1 MSQHPMSQHENQKHV
16 TSLAQWIQW
25 GVCACAFLPYALVA
39 LLIRIVIFRV
49 FFLSAQTKVEDFAI
63 TPATF
68 YLFQYEYAL
77 PIIPYKLAAYAGTLG
92 EFAFSIMLLFG
103 LATRFAALGLIV
115 MTLIIQYV
123 YPAAWWSVHVWW
135 LLGLLVLVS
144 KSGGML
150 SLDYLV
156 KRMYDGSVK
165 S

>member
-1 MSQHPMSQHENQKHV
+1 MSQHSHQKNAFF
-16 TSLAQWIQW
+16 LAQWIQW
-25 GVCACAFLPYALVA
+25 GICVCALLPYAFVA
-39 LLIRIVIFRV
+39 LLIRFVIFRV
-49 FFLSAQTKVEDFAI
+49 FFLSAQTKVDDFSI

-77 PIIPYKLAAYAGTLG
+77 PIIPYKLAAYAGTIG
-92 EFAFSIMLLFG
+92 EFAFSILLLVG

-115 MTLIIQYV
+115 MTLTIQYV
-123 YPAAWWSVHVWW
+123 YPEAWWSVHVWW

-144 KSGGML
+144 KGGGTL

-156 KRMYDGSVK
+156 KRMFDSSPK